1 MSIKIDVSVG
11 EIMDKLT
18 ILDIKADKIDDTE
31 KLANILKERES
42 LLPAIAL
49 PAYQT
54 DEIQQLAAELKQV
67 NLRLW
72 EIEDA
77 IRLKE
82 AEKLLDIKEA
92 VVGENDSEII
102 ATTRKSKTGFIESF
116 NPKHIEL
123 WNVISNR
130 LWAFVNAANRTNF
143 AFDVSFLDSVQY
155 TIYEDDGDH
164 YDWHMDTFI
173 NTPNAYTRKLS
184 LTLQLSDGSEYEGGN
199 FELNDGTVE
208 GEVRQAIED
217 VIREYEPR
225 AQLIDV
231 FVNQNI
237 DQNQLTYD

>member
-54 DEIQQLAAELKQV
+54 DEIQQLAAKLKQV

-82 AEKLLDIKEA
+82 AEKCFDEEFIELA
-92 VVGENDSEII
+92 RSVYFTNDQRASLKKQINL
-102 ATTRKSKTGFIESF
+102 KTGS
-116 NPKHIEL
+116 EL
-123 WNVISNR
+123 VEEKSYKTINKQTVINDKTEQELKQMR
-130 LWAFVNAANRTNF
+130 ICMIGVGLMGHGIAKNILRAGPYHL
-143 AFDVSFLDSVQY
+143 SFLHHDGNQPIDDLLAAGAVQSE
-155 TIYEDDGDH
+155 TLSMIC
-164 YDWHMDTFI
+164 
-173 NTPNAYTRKLS
+173 PNADIILLCVTGAQSRNSVVFRARCFCKRSTR
-184 LTLQLSDGSEYEGGN
+184 SD
-199 FELNDGTVE
+199 
-208 GEVRQAIED
+208 
-217 VIREYEPR
+217 R
-225 AQLIDV
+225 AGL
-231 FVNQNI
+231 F
-237 DQNQLTYD
+237 NQLT